1 MKKFSFTSSPP
12 LLQRRRMHW
21 IVLYLILFLF
31 FPVLLFSQVQPLTLG
46 EAIQIAVQNNYD
58 VVITKNE
65 TEIAAI
71 NNNWGTAGALPLVSI
86 TANKTLGT
94 NNLQQDL
101 SNNTTIIRNG
111 ATVNNLNAG
120 LALSWRFFDG
130 LKMFATKRRLEELEK
145 IGQLNFTKMVNTTT
159 YDVIAAYYNIIRLQ
173 QQANAIKEVISLYEE
188 RFKIADARFKIGTA
202 AKPDVL
208 QAQVDLNEQQSN
220 LLATENSISIA
231 KTNLNTLLARDPA
244 TAFNIAD
251 SFTVNTAIN
260 FVSLQQKIEQQN
272 PDVLLVQSNLAVLMQ
287 TRKEINA
294 QRLPSATLNG
304 NYNFIRNKNSAG
316 FTLLNQTYGPSASLG
331 ISIPL
336 FNGGIVKR
344 QLEVVDINIKN
355 QEIAVKQ
362 LRNQLQSNLTNA
374 YLNYSNGLKLV
385 ELEQKNM
392 ELVKENNFINLERFK
407 KLSIT
412 SVELRQGQIN
422 YTDAQTR
429 LINAQYQSKI
439 AEAEML
445 LLVGSL

>member
-1 MKKFSFTSSPP
+1 MKNFSIIIFLIFPP
-12 LLQRRRMHW
+12 K
-21 IVLYLILFLF
+21 LFAQ
-31 FPVLLFSQVQPLTLG
+31 SQPLVLK
-46 EAIQIAVQNNYD
+46 EAVQIALENNYN
-58 VVITKNE
+58 VVITRNE
-65 TEIAAI
+65 LDIATI
-71 NNNWGTAGALPLVSI
+71 NNNWGTAGALPVISA

-101 SNNTTIIRNG
+101 SNGTIIKRNG

-120 LALSWRFFDG
+120 LAVSWRFFDG
-130 LKMFATKRRLEELEK
+130 LRMFATKKRLEELEK
-145 IGQLNFTKMVNTTT
+145 IGQLNFTRMVNTTT
-159 YDVIAAYYNIIRLQ
+159 YDVIAAYYNVIRLQ

-188 RFKIADARFKIGTA
+188 RLKVADARFKIGTA
-202 AKPDVL
+202 AKTDFL

-220 LLATENSISIA
+220 LLSTQNSISIA

-244 TAFNIAD
+244 TIINIAD
-251 SFTVNTAIN
+251 SFTLNTSIN
-260 FVSLQQKIEQQN
+260 FSSLQQKIDLQN
-272 PDVLLVQSNLAVLMQ
+272 PDVLLAQSNLIVLMQ
-287 TRKEINA
+287 TKREINA
-294 QRLPSATLNG
+294 DRLPSVTFNG
-304 NYNFIRNKNSAG
+304 FYNFIRNRNSAG

-331 ISIPL
+331 IAVPL

-344 QLEVVDINIKN
+344 QLEVIDINIQN
-355 QEIAVKQ
+355 QQLVTKQ
-362 LRNQLQSNLTNA
+362 LKNQLQSNLTNA

-429 LINAQYQSKI
+429 LINAQYQAKI

-445 LLVGSL
+445 LLVGEIK